1 MIFIEW
7 KITCKKM
14 ATQKAAIL
22 LFYYFGMIYLYEP
35 MSILQPNRK
44 PYYTTDNNANN
55 NHS

>member
-35 MSILQPNRK
+35 MSILQPK
-44 PYYTTDNNANN
+44 
-55 NHS
+55 S